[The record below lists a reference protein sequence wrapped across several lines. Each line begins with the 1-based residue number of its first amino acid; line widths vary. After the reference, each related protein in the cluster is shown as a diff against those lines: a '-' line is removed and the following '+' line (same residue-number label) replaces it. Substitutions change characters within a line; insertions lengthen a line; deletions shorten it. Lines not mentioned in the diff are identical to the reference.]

1 MTYLIVDPD
10 DLNQGTEVVFDP
22 AGSPKKTIQL
32 LKAGNLGDEGV
43 TLQCLYS
50 FCKEEWKSDAA
61 LIKFPFPFIAITEEK
76 FELVNGW
83 DFKDATTRN
92 LVRIGGWALKSDA
105 GVSEEEYSGIVTLG
119 VIGSGDQAYYAQT
132 TATDATPVNIVLTG
146 VVNQAV
152 KVYGDA
158 THGSI
163 DYRGCFKIFV
173 REYAKTYGMSQ
184 LSDIGVTTMTYQVYR
199 FPLANGA
206 DLKIIAT
213 DTVVDGEAPYTGM
226 SIEWFSSA
234 QGRQI
239 GATTYYFHVIIDG
252 NAGTAEQIYTYFQR
266 QLRKATD
273 IDAGAG
279 NKTGKITKG
288 VLNFVG
294 DSLYTLLYTTAQGT
308 YIDDHLEI
316 DRTRLY
322 FADDSW
328 TGTYIQ
334 FPYAAV
340 LSLQFGDNL
349 KADSLAKYWA
359 FFTNDDAGTNEGRD
373 YGTSTAILVDSTS
386 AVATVHRA
394 RASNIATIG
403 TVSAHGL
410 SIGDGVKVAGVGG
423 TGYNGNAVVASV
435 PDTTHFTYA
444 NSGSDESE
452 AADTGG
458 TITRTMVGNIA
469 LSVGTAHRAR
479 ATNVATIGTVMPHG
493 LSVDNAIIITGLPTA
508 YNGSYT
514 VSTVPDTTHFT
525 YANTGGEESETAD
538 LNGVVTKAVGAS
550 SVTFSFAYDTNLQ
563 RGAGSDGE
571 DAPITVVGIGLST
584 AQFVV
589 ATGTILRS
597 LANVVSLV
605 AALERN
611 YKNA

>member
-1 MTYLIVDPD
+1 MTNLIVDPD

-22 AGSPKKTIQL
+22 AGTPKKTIQL
-32 LKAGNLGDEGV
+32 IKAGNLGDEGV

-50 FCKEEWKSDAA
+50 FCKEEWKSDVS

-92 LVRIGGWALKSDA
+92 LVRIGGWALKDSG
-105 GVSEEEYSGIVTLG
+105 GVSEEEYAGIVTLG
-119 VIGSGDQAYYAQT
+119 VIGGSDQVYYQQVT
-132 TATDATPVNIVLTG
+132 DGSATNIVLTG

-152 KVYGDA
+152 KVYGDE

-163 DYRGCFKIFV
+163 DYRAYFKIFV
-173 REYAKTYGMSQ
+173 REYAKTYGMAQ
-184 LSDIGVTTMTYQVYR
+184 LSDIGVSLMTYQTYR
-199 FPLANGA
+199 FPLANGT

-213 DTVVDGEAPYTGM
+213 DTVVDAQTPYTGM
-226 SIEWFSSA
+226 SIEWFTSA
-234 QGRQI
+234 QQRLI
-239 GATTYYFHVIIDG
+239 GATNYNFHVIIDG
-252 NAGTAEQIYTYFQR
+252 NAGTAEQIYTFFQR
-266 QLRKATD
+266 QLRKDTD

-279 NKTGKITKG
+279 TKIGKVTKG
-288 VLNFVG
+288 VLNFIG
-294 DSLYTLLYTTAQGT
+294 DSLYTLLYTTGEGS
-308 YIDDHLEI
+308 YIDDHQEI

-322 FADDSW
+322 FTDD
-328 TGTYIQ
+328 TGAVLQ

-349 KADSLAKYWA
+349 KADAEAMFWA

-373 YGTSTAILVDSTS
+373 YGTSTAILVDTTS

-410 SIGDGVKVAGVGG
+410 AIGNGIKVSGVGG
-423 TGYNGNAVVASV
+423 TGYNGNAIVLTV
-435 PDTTHFTYA
+435 PDTTHFTYV
-444 NSGSDESE
+444 NTGDNE
-452 AADTGG
+452 AETSDTGG
-458 TITRTMVGNIA
+458 TITRTMVGKI
-469 LSVGTAHRAR
+469 S
-479 ATNVATIGTVMPHG
+479 
-493 LSVDNAIIITGLPTA
+493 
-508 YNGSYT
+508 
-514 VSTVPDTTHFT
+514 
-525 YANTGGEESETAD
+525 
-538 LNGVVTKAVGAS
+538 GAS
-550 SVTFSFAYDTNLQ
+550 SVQFSYAYDTNVQ

-571 DAPITVVGIGLST
+571 DAPITVVGIGLGT

-589 ATGTILRS
+589 ATGTIARS